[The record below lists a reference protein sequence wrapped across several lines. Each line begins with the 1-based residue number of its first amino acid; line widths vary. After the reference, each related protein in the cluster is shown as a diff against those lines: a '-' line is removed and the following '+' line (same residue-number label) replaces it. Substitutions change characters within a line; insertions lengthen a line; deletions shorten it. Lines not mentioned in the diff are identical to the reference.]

1 MDAKLIMLFLLIST
15 IIVLSQF
22 GTAGGGETRRTSAKS
37 AQKRYRA
44 VTKTR

>member
-1 MDAKLIMLFLLIST
+1 MDAKLVMLFLLIST

-22 GTAGGGETRRTSAKS
+22 GTAGGSEARPKTSKL